1 MKNDQLEIDKSDINL
16 AFSQKAGAIQRNF
29 GMEVTNFYQQNIN
42 AYATLAANYAGQTG
56 TGSTTQ
62 GRAAKLAMLRQQ
74 AGNAT
79 SLKYADIAQTEA
91 INQSNREKLSAMSQ
105 AVGQRGVYGH
115 TRTAIARPVGPSK
128 WDQGLAIAQTAI
140 GLATGAGGA
149 YHATTGKQLFA

>member
-29 GMEVTNFYQQNIN
+29 GMEVTKFYQNNIN
-42 AYATLAANYAGQTG
+42 AYAQLAANYAGPTG
-56 TGSTTQ
+56 TGSRAQ
-62 GRAAKLAMLRQQ
+62 GRAMNLATLRQQ
-74 AGNAT
+74 ASFAT
-79 SLKYADIAQTEA
+79 SLKYAGVMQTEA
-91 INQSNREKLSAMSQ
+91 LNQTNREKLSSISQ